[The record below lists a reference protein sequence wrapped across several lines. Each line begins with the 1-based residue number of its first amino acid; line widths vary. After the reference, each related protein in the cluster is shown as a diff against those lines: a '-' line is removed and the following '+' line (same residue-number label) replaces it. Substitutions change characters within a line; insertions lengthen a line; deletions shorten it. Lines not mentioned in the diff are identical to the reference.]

1 LFAMYFWVKTV
12 GQYFAMAAL
21 VALVLGG
28 SQALSRS
35 LFSQMIPKGQE
46 AEYFGL
52 YEISD
57 KGTSWLCPLMFGLAI
72 QLTGSY
78 RISALSL
85 ALFFLGGLAV
95 LARVDVARAVAEA
108 STTPD

>member
-1 LFAMYFWVKTV
+1 
-12 GQYFAMAAL
+12 
-21 VALVLGG
+21 
-28 SQALSRS
+28 
-35 LFSQMIPKGQE
+35 
-46 AEYFGL
+46 
-52 YEISD
+52 
-57 KGTSWLCPLMFGLAI
+57 MFGLAI

-108 STTPD
+108 SETPAGGE